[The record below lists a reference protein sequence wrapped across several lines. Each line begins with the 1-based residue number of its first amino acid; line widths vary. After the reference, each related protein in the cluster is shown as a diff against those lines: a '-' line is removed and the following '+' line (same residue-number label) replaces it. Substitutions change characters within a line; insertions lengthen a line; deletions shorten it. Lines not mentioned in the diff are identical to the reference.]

1 MVSSSLQKKNVEK
14 KHHSEIHLP
23 QTKLNLRDIPWVE
36 KYRPQSLK
44 EVVSQTMTI
53 QSLQEFV
60 SKKSIPHLIFTGP
73 AGTGKTSAA
82 VSLINDLLGKENIT
96 QDMILERNASDS
108 VRMGTR
114 DEIKN
119 FVNHTGIG
127 ENITYKFIILDEADN
142 ISRQMQ
148 GAFRR
153 IIEMAPANVKFIFM
167 CNYVE
172 NIIDPILS
180 RCAIFRFYPLP
191 KTDFEIQIKHIA
203 QKEEVP
209 INKEVIEAIYYISK
223 GDMRQAI
230 NLFQMA
236 VALLED
242 TEGVIQ
248 EKNLNPDVVYE
259 ISGFLP
265 LFLIE
270 DIFTNCK
277 KREYQKTIDTIRKI
291 KGFSSRGLFRQIM
304 TKILNEKYSTPT
316 LEHLLIT
323 LAEYDYRLTLE
334 ADPTIQI
341 DGLCAELI
349 SQLEPQS

>member
-1 MVSSSLQKKNVEK
+1 MPKTTSK
-14 KHHSEIHLP
+14 
-23 QTKLNLRDIPWVE
+23 LRDIPWVE
-36 KYRPQSLK
+36 KYRPQSLQD
-44 EVVSQTMTI
+44 VVSQTMTI

-60 SKKSIPHLIFTGP
+60 TKKSIPHLIFTGP

-82 VSLINDLLGKENIT
+82 VSMINDLLGKENIT

-127 ENITYKFIILDEADN
+127 ANITYKFIILDEADN
-142 ISRQMQ
+142 ISRPMQ

-153 IIEMAPANVKFIFM
+153 IIEMAPPNVKFIFM

-172 NIIDPILS
+172 NIIDPVLS

-191 KTDFEIQIKHIA
+191 KSDFETQIKHIA
-203 QKEEVP
+203 QNEHVP
-209 INKEVIEAIYYISK
+209 VNQEILDAIYYISK

-230 NLFQMA
+230 NLFQMT

-242 TEGVIQ
+242 TAGIMQ
-248 EKNLNPDVVYE
+248 EKSLNPNIIYE

-265 LFLIE
+265 LPLIE
-270 DIFTNCK
+270 EIFKNCK
-277 KREYQKTIDTIRKI
+277 ECKYQQTIDTIRKI

-304 TKILNEKYSTPT
+304 SQILSQNYKTPR
-316 LEHLLIT
+316 LEQLLIA

-334 ADPTIQI
+334 ADPLIQI
-341 DGLCAELI
+341 DGLFAELI
-349 SQLEPQS
+349 PLLETKL

>member
-1 MVSSSLQKKNVEK
+1 MS
-14 KHHSEIHLP
+14 
-23 QTKLNLRDIPWVE
+23 QTTVNIRDIPWVE

-44 EVVSQTMTI
+44 DVASQTITI

-60 SKKSIPHLIFTGP
+60 SKKSIPHLILTGP

-82 VSLINDLLGKENIT
+82 ISLINDLIGKKNIT

-119 FVNHTGIG
+119 FVNHTGLG
-127 ENITYKFIILDEADN
+127 TNVSYKFVILDEADN
-142 ISRQMQ
+142 ISRPMQ

-153 IIEMAPANVKFIFM
+153 IIEMAPPNVKFIFM

-191 KTDFEIQIKHIA
+191 KNDFQKQILTIA
-203 QKEEVP
+203 QKET
-209 INKEVIEAIYYISK
+209 IQISQEVIDAIYYISK

-230 NLFQMA
+230 NLFQMT
-236 VALLED
+236 VALMED
-242 TEGVIQ
+242 ATGVIK
-248 EKNLNPDVVYE
+248 ETRINPDIIYE

-265 LFLIE
+265 LQHIE
-270 DIFTNCK
+270 EIFSHCQ
-277 KREYQKTIDTIRKI
+277 KRQFIQTINAIRKI
-291 KGFSSRGLFRQIM
+291 KNFSSRGLFRQIM
-304 TKILNEKYSTPT
+304 TQFFDKHVQSPT
-316 LEHLLIT
+316 LERLLIV

-334 ADPTIQI
+334 ADPQIQM
-341 DGLCAELI
+341 DGLFAEIIQKMEKLA
-349 SQLEPQS
+349 